1 MSEITQNIEQQPN
14 NTLSMHP
21 KKFAL
26 WLFIVSIVMI
36 FAGLTSAYLVKQA
49 DGGWLLFELPFIF
62 YVSSALIL
70 LSSVTMHWA
79 YVSAKKDNFASTK
92 LAMSITVVLG
102 IAFLVTQLMGW
113 NDLVKLGVFFAGS
126 QANPAGSFLYV
137 FSGLHGLHLVS
148 GLIFLIIILV
158 AVFRYQI
165 HGKSMV
171 RMEMCAT
178 YWHFLDLLWI
188 YLLVF
193 LIMNA

>member
-1 MSEITQNIEQQPN
+1 MDNLSENLTEPAIS
-14 NTLSMHP
+14 TLSMHP

-36 FAGLTSAYLVKQA
+36 FAGLTSAYLVKQS
-49 DGGWLLFELPFIF
+49 DGGWLLFDLPPIF
-62 YVSSALIL
+62 YVSSVVIL
-70 LSSVTMHWA
+70 LSSATMHWA
-79 YVSAKKDNFASTK
+79 YLSAKKDNFNTTK
-92 LAMSITVVLG
+92 IAMSITVVLG
-102 IAFLVTQLMGW
+102 FVFLATQLMGW
-113 NDLVKLGVFFAGS
+113 RDLVNMGVFFAGT

-148 GLIFLIIILV
+148 GIVFLVIILV
-158 AVFRYQI
+158 AVFRMEI

-193 LIMNA
+193 LIVN

>member
-1 MSEITQNIEQQPN
+1 MNNISENMSEPAVGTF
-14 NTLSMHP
+14 SMHP

-36 FAGLTSAYLVKQA
+36 FAGLTSAYLVKQS
-49 DGGWLLFELPFIF
+49 DGGWLLFDLPSIF
-62 YVSSALIL
+62 YVSSAVIL
-70 LSSVTMHWA
+70 LSSATMHWA
-79 YVSAKKDNFASTK
+79 YMSAKKNNFNMTK
-92 LAMSITVVLG
+92 VAMTITVILG
-102 IAFLVTQLMGW
+102 FVFLATQLMGW
-113 NDLVKLGVFFAGS
+113 RDLVNMGVFFAGS
-126 QANPAGSFLYV
+126 QSNPAGSFLYV

-148 GLIFLIIILV
+148 GIVFLVIILV
-158 AVFRYQI
+158 AVFRMEI

-193 LIMNA
+193 LIVN

>member
-1 MSEITQNIEQQPN
+1 MNDISENMTEPTIG
-14 NTLSMHP
+14 TLSMHP

-49 DGGWLLFELPFIF
+49 DGGWLIFELPPIF
-62 YVSSALIL
+62 YVSSVVIL
-70 LSSVTMHWA
+70 LSSGTMHWA
-79 YVSAKKDNFASTK
+79 YLSAKKSNFDTTK
-92 LAMSITVVLG
+92 IAMSITVVLG
-102 IAFLVTQLMGW
+102 FVFLATQLMGW
-113 NDLVKLGVFFAGS
+113 RDMVNMGVFFAGTQS
-126 QANPAGSFLYV
+126 NPAGSFLYV

-148 GLIFLIIILV
+148 GIVFLVIVLF
-158 AVFRYQI
+158 AVFRMEI

-193 LIMNA
+193 LLVN

>member
-1 MSEITQNIEQQPN
+1 MDNLSENLTEPAIS
-14 NTLSMHP
+14 TLSMHP

-36 FAGLTSAYLVKQA
+36 FAGLTSAYLVKQS
-49 DGGWLLFELPFIF
+49 DGGWLLFDLPPIF
-62 YVSSALIL
+62 YVSSVVIL
-70 LSSVTMHWA
+70 LSSATMHWA
-79 YVSAKKDNFASTK
+79 YLSAKKDNFNTTK
-92 LAMSITVVLG
+92 IAMSITVVLG
-102 IAFLVTQLMGW
+102 FVFLATQLMGW
-113 NDLVKLGVFFAGS
+113 RDLVNMGVFFAGT

-148 GLIFLIIILV
+148 GIVFLVIILV
-158 AVFRYQI
+158 AVFRMEI

-171 RMEMCAT
+171 RMKMCAT

-193 LIMNA
+193 LIVN

>member
-1 MSEITQNIEQQPN
+1 MDNLSENLTEPAIS
-14 NTLSMHP
+14 TLSMHP

-36 FAGLTSAYLVKQA
+36 FAGLTSAYLVKQS
-49 DGGWLLFELPFIF
+49 DGGWLLFDLPPIF
-62 YVSSALIL
+62 YVSSVVIL
-70 LSSVTMHWA
+70 LSSATMHWA
-79 YVSAKKDNFASTK
+79 YLSAKKDNFNTTK
-92 LAMSITVVLG
+92 IAISITVVLG
-102 IAFLVTQLMGW
+102 FVFLATQLMGW
-113 NDLVKLGVFFAGS
+113 RDLVNMGVFFAGT

-148 GLIFLIIILV
+148 GIVFLVIILV
-158 AVFRYQI
+158 AVFRMEI

-193 LIMNA
+193 LIVN